1 MTSFS
6 GASMTKHNNITSCSD
21 VEVPKS
27 NLKTIAICH
36 NLISQSQRMYTAMP
50 LDLAIQVHHDFGSK
64 NLIDLLHSLGHCV
77 SYDEVRRFLTSVA
90 IDEANGTGD
99 VYIPKRLQ
107 NLRSINDINRG
118 VYWHNFDQNEAT
130 LDGKSTTH
138 AKAAVLF
145 HRGDTQPDD
154 QSIPRLQK
162 KALSASHS
170 IYPEFDDL
178 QRYITH
184 IH

>member
-1 MTSFS
+1 
-6 GASMTKHNNITSCSD
+6 
-21 VEVPKS
+21 
-27 NLKTIAICH
+27 
-36 NLISQSQRMYTAMP
+36 
-50 LDLAIQVHHDFGSK
+50 
-64 NLIDLLHSLGHCV
+64 V
-77 SYDEVRRFLTSVA
+77 SYDEVRHFLTSVA

-107 NLRSINDINRG
+107 NLRSINDMPVVDAAID
-118 VYWHNFDQNEAT
+118 NFDQNEAM

-138 AKAAVLF
+138 AIAAVLF

-170 IYPEFDDL
+170 NSIYPAFDDL
-178 QRYITH
+178 QRYINH